1 LVLISDSN
9 WNDFLGDFLDSF
21 DGNFLGF
28 LGFISNDDWNNF
40 LGFLFVFGDDWDN
53 SIFLWCLFGYWKWID
68 LDDIVDNWDLF
79 WLDNQ
84 SDAWNH
90 FDDLHLSLIFRN
102 NWNNFLDDF
111 LIGFD
116 NSGNNSIFL
125 WCLFG
130 YGDGK
135 WTDLD
140 DIYDNREDRFFG
152 DNGFDDWSQLDDLF
166 FFLNGHGSD
175 GLNGSDGFVNF
186 LLIGNLL
193 DGQEFNDSLRLIGF
207 NRNDWHLDNVGL
219 DWNGFGDWNGFIDN
233 GLSNLESGFG
243 NLDGLNDFLLNFL
256 FIFGDV
262 NHLDGFLYFGRF
274 GHNGHGLDCG
284 FLGDFND
291 GHRLG
296 WFLILNE
303 SSGYHQRA
311 KFWLDEIDIGLLL
324 LGRLVLGLSDGT

>member
-111 LIGFD
+111 LIGLD
-116 NSGNNSIFL
+116 GWNNISNIFL
-125 WCLFG
+125 GFLFNFSDDWNG
-130 YGDGK
+130 I
-135 WTDLD
+135 DLD
-140 DIYDNREDRFFG
+140 DDIFDNWDDRFFL
-152 DNGFDDWSQLDDLF
+152 DNWSDDWNHFDDLLI
-166 FFLNGHGSD
+166 
-175 GLNGSDGFVNF
+175 GLNGRFVNF
-186 LLIGNLL
+186 LIGNLL
-193 DGQEFNDSLRLIGF
+193 DGQEFNDSCRLIGF

-233 GLSNLESGFG
+233 GLSNLESGLG